1 MSDRYIF
8 QSGLVTDPSQNLR
21 EIKDLAVADGRIAEV
36 SDHIIPEHG
45 DKVINCDGLEI
56 WPGLIDMHLHVADLY
71 EVSTGTPYC
80 AVEDGVTTALSPGAG
95 NTFMTPALLGAEV
108 DRGLPINVG
117 AYLGAANVLAT
128 RLTDQELID
137 MFRGEL
143 PEQVMKEKMT
153 RNAFTN
159 MTAKYCIGIKEHMG
173 HFILPDEWI
182 ERIYHI
188 TAEAGLLLMSHT
200 QDPKHTAHMV
210 ELSKGRPLHLGHANA
225 AGCGTHADAV
235 DGMQQII
242 DFCRLPNVTGEFVTT
257 MLRKGLGS
265 REGLQMTASSR
276 QVALDAL
283 ADETVNILVSD
294 GENHSTM
301 KGFGDTRDNI
311 PCILEL
317 AKEGVV
323 GIMDAVAM
331 MTCNPAEY
339 IGKITGCTEWK
350 EKFGN
355 LKSGSWA
362 NITVVDPEDQLAT
375 YVMTGGN
382 LTSFENRYLR
392 SHGKAGRWVSKYGSG
407 WLGVGDA
414 AMYRTER
421 G

>member
-1 MSDRYIF
+1 M
-8 QSGLVTDPSQNLR
+8 TDGQ
-21 EIKDLAVADGRIAEV
+21 IAEV

-45 DKVINCDGLEI
+45 DKVVNCDGLEI

-225 AGCGTHADAV
+225 AGCGTHATDHRSLQAAQC
-235 DGMQQII
+235 DRRICDNYAEKRIGQSGRSTDDSII
-242 DFCRLPNVTGEFVTT
+242 
-257 MLRKGLGS
+257 
-265 REGLQMTASSR
+265 Q
-276 QVALDAL
+276 
-283 ADETVNILVSD
+283 
-294 GENHSTM
+294 
-301 KGFGDTRDNI
+301 
-311 PCILEL
+311 
-317 AKEGVV
+317 
-323 GIMDAVAM
+323 
-331 MTCNPAEY
+331 
-339 IGKITGCTEWK
+339 
-350 EKFGN
+350 
-355 LKSGSWA
+355 
-362 NITVVDPEDQLAT
+362 
-375 YVMTGGN
+375 TGG
-382 LTSFENRYLR
+382 S
-392 SHGKAGRWVSKYGSG
+392 GCIGRWNSEYACFR
-407 WLGVGDA
+407 W
-414 AMYRTER
+414 
-421 G
+421 